1 MFLRRRACLLAAV
14 AVATAPARVRAAPTE
29 PPIRI
34 GLSLSLSGLY
44 DDIARFAQRAYQLW
58 ERQVNERGGLLGRRV
73 QFVIRDDRSDPEVS
87 RQVYED
93 LIRKEKVDLVLG
105 PYSSQ
110 ITAAAAL
117 VAEQH
122 GYPMLAPGAASED
135 IWKRGNLNVFGVYPQ
150 SGRYAIGFLA
160 VLAEAG
166 IERIAI
172 VASDDN
178 FSQGVA
184 DGMRKWAGQYKLT
197 VSLWH
202 VEPKKNPNMARAAAA
217 AREAGAQ
224 ALLMAGH
231 FDESVA
237 MRHALKQI
245 GWSPQAYYATVGPA
259 TQKYFEHVGADAQ
272 GTFSTSQWEA
282 REDLRYPG
290 SLEFLRAYRA
300 AYQEDP
306 SYHAAAAYAA
316 CQVLERAVTRV
327 GRIDRPALRDA
338 FAALDM
344 YTLLG
349 RYSVD
354 RTGMQIKGIPLIV
367 QWQGGKREIVWPL
380 ELRTAT
386 PLLAK

>member
-1 MFLRRRACLLAAV
+1 MTQRRRAFLWTAATLAALPPW
-14 AVATAPARVRAAPTE
+14 ARAAPDDA
-29 PPIRI
+29 PIRI
-34 GLSLSLSGLY
+34 GLSLGLTGVY
-44 DDIARFAQRAYQLW
+44 DDVARFAQRAYLLW
-58 ERQVNERGGLLGRRV
+58 ERQINARGGMLGRRV
-73 QFVIRDDRSDPEVS
+73 QFVIHDDRSDPETS
-87 RQVYED
+87 RRIYED
-93 LIRKEKVDLVLG
+93 LIRKERVELVLG

-117 VAEQH
+117 VAEHH

-135 IWKRGNLNVFGVYPQ
+135 IWKRGNPYVFGVYPQ
-150 SGRYAIGFLA
+150 AGRYAIGFLA

-166 IERIAI
+166 VERIAI
-172 VASDDN
+172 VAADDN
-178 FSQGVA
+178 FSMGVA
-184 DGMRKWAGQYKLT
+184 EGMRKWAGQYKLA
-197 VSLWH
+197 VAHWQ
-202 VEPKKNPNMARAAAA
+202 VEPKKQPDMARAATA

-237 MRHALKQI
+237 MRRALKQI
-245 GWSPQAYYATVGPA
+245 GWQPRAYYATVGPA
-259 TQKYFEHVGADAQ
+259 TQKYIEHLGPEAQ

-316 CQVLERAVTRV
+316 CQVLERAVARV
-327 GRIDRPALRDA
+327 GRIDRAALREA
-338 FAALDM
+338 YAALDM
-344 YTLLG
+344 YTPLG

-354 RTGMQIKGIPLIV
+354 RTGMQVKGIPLIV

-380 ELRTAT
+380 ELRTAA
-386 PLLAK
+386 PQLDR

>member
-1 MFLRRRACLLAAV
+1 MSCSRRACLFAMPALAV
-14 AVATAPARVRAAPTE
+14 APGWVCADPAE

-34 GLSLSLSGLY
+34 GLSLSLTGLY
-44 DDIARFAQRAYQLW
+44 QEVARFAYRAYLLW
-58 ERQVNERGGLLGRRV
+58 ERQVNDRGGMLGRRV
-73 QFVIRDDRSDPEVS
+73 QFLIRDDRGDPEVA
-87 RQVYED
+87 RGLYED
-93 LIRKEKVDLVLG
+93 LLRHDKVDLVLG

-110 ITAAAAL
+110 ITAAAAQ
-117 VAEQH
+117 VAERH

-135 IWKRGNLNVFGVYPQ
+135 IWKRGNLHVFGVYPQ
-150 SGRYAIGFLA
+150 AGRYAIGFLA

-166 IERIAI
+166 VERIAI

-178 FSQGVA
+178 FSAGVA
-184 DGMRKWAGQYKLT
+184 DGMRKWAAQYKLA
-197 VSLWH
+197 VVHWQ
-202 VEPKKNPNMARAAAA
+202 VEPKKQPDMARAATA

-224 ALLMAGH
+224 AMLVAGH
-231 FDESVA
+231 FEESVA
-237 MRHALKQI
+237 MRRALKQV
-245 GWSPQAYYATVGPA
+245 GWRPQAYYATVGPA
-259 TQKYFEHVGADAQ
+259 TQKYLEHLGAEAE

-316 CQVLERAVTRV
+316 CQILERAVARV
-327 GRIDRPALRDA
+327 GRIDRPALREA
-338 FAALDM
+338 YAALDM

-354 RTGMQIKGIPLIV
+354 RTGMQVKGMPLIV
-367 QWQGGKREIVWPL
+367 QWQRGRREIVWPL
-380 ELRTAT
+380 ELRTAV
-386 PLLAK
+386 PQLEP